1 MGETR
6 VFTSGEW
13 AQLVAAPGQVMTLVT
28 GSSPSGPLGSLQELL
43 AAVQGIRELAETC
56 GDTLLMQQLRE
67 RLLGEGAVEDFR
79 QGLQALAAE
88 AVERYASP
96 ESAAH
101 DQALAGIRA
110 AGELVDT
117 RGTME
122 EALEYKLF
130 LMAIGQ
136 KAAEASREGGFLG
149 LGAVRV
155 SDAENTELDE
165 LQQVLQL

>member
-1 MGETR
+1 MEKRTFTAGEL
-6 VFTSGEW
+6 
-13 AQLVAAPGQVMTLVT
+13 AQLVAAPAYVMALVT

-43 AAVQGIRELAETC
+43 ATVQGIRDLAETC

-79 QGLQALAAE
+79 QGLQTFAAE
-88 AVERYASP
+88 ALERDSAP
-96 ESAAH
+96 ETAAR

-110 AGELVDT
+110 AGELVDS

-122 EALEYKLF
+122 EALEFKLF

-155 SDAENTELDE
+155 SDGENTVLDE
-165 LQQVLQL
+165 IQQILQL